1 MEVIPAIDL
10 RQGQCVRLFQGDYQQ
25 ATVFDSDPVAVAE
38 RWMAAGACRL
48 HLVDLDGAFQGS
60 PRNQAAV
67 EAICRVARVPVQ
79 LGGGIRDRATVLGWL
94 ERGIDRVILG
104 TIAIEQP
111 ALTADLIAELG
122 ERIVVIVDARD
133 GYVTPRGWTATS
145 PVRVEEALAGLIA
158 QGLRRIVY
166 TDVSR
171 DGTLSEPNFAAIE
184 AVIAASSIPVIASGG
199 VARPD
204 HLDRLRQI
212 GAEAVIV
219 GKALYTG
226 DIPATVL
233 RQGVPC

>member
-1 MEVIPAIDL
+1 MDVIPAIDL
-10 RQGQCVRLFQGDYQQ
+10 RQGQCVRLFQGDYQR
-25 ATVFDSDPVAVAE
+25 ATVFDIDPVAVAE
-38 RWMAAGACRL
+38 RWTAAGARRL

-60 PRNQAAV
+60 PQNQAAV
-67 EAICRVARVPVQ
+67 EAICRVARVPIQ

-94 ERGIDRVILG
+94 ERGIDRVVLG

-111 ALTADLIAELG
+111 ALTADLIAEFG
-122 ERIVVIVDARD
+122 GRIVVSLDARD
-133 GYVTPRGWTATS
+133 GYVTTRGWTETS
-145 PVRVEEALAGLIA
+145 PVRVEEALAGLIS

-166 TDVSR
+166 TDVRR

-199 VARPD
+199 VACLD

-226 DIPATVL
+226 DIPVTVL
-233 RQGVPC
+233 RQSAPC